1 MSDYICVK
9 CGLPITG
16 GKMYG
21 AGDGT
26 GQKFMDP
33 ECYWRERAEHA
44 ERQVVR
50 LVDERDAARA
60 NHLKAMRERDEAILA
75 HKVTTDYLGRTQND
89 LSEATCS
96 CGHAVNLHTDKG
108 CGACIC
114 ESTFSARLSP
124 RACTTHG
131 WMIPCPYCP
140 APASP
145 ARSEG
150 TTASCD
156 CCGHPLHNDRET
168 CGHPE
173 PTWHEGMCHCAGGRP
188 RPASAPSRGTDH
200 DTQSNRSTNPQ
211 NEE

>member
-124 RACTTHG
+124 RETPDVRWCDRCGRRVTG
-131 WMIPCPYCP
+131 LV
-140 APASP
+140 
-145 ARSEG
+145 
-150 TTASCD
+150 CD
-156 CCGHPLHNDRET
+156 C
-168 CGHPE
+168 PE
-173 PTWHEGMCHCAGGRP
+173 S
-188 RPASAPSRGTDH
+188 PASAPSRGTDH